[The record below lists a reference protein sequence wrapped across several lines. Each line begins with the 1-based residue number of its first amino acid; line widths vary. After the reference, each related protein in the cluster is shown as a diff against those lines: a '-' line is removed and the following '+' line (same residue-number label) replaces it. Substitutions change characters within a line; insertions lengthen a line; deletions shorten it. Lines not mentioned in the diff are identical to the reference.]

1 LIHDLLLFDLDGTLS
16 DPLQGIGRSI
26 NHALEQHGHRP
37 RPLAELG
44 TCVGPPLAQ
53 IFTGLTGEQDVE
65 RYIASYRERY
75 GTIGY
80 TENTLYQGV
89 APTLD
94 ALRDAGIAM
103 AVCTSKRAD
112 FAERILER
120 FGLHRHFTFV
130 DGGDGSAHKRE
141 QVAALR
147 GRGAV
152 GDATLMIGDRATDLV
167 AAHDNRLQAAGVL
180 WGYGSRV
187 ELSAEQPRYLF
198 ASPGEWLDLVPPH
211 TPLP

>member
-16 DPLQGIGRSI
+16 DPLPGIGRSI

-44 TCVGPPLAQ
+44 ACVGPPLAR
-53 IFTGLTGEQDVE
+53 IFTDLTGEQDVE

-80 TENTLYQGV
+80 AENTLYLEV

-94 ALRDAGIAM
+94 ALRDAGMAM
-103 AVCTSKRAD
+103 AVCTSKRVD
-112 FAERILER
+112 FAERILEHFSLR
-120 FGLHRHFTFV
+120 RHFAFV

-141 QVAALR
+141 QIAALR
-147 GRGAV
+147 KRGVV
-152 GDATLMIGDRATDLV
+152 GDATLMIGDRAMDLV
-167 AAHDNRLQAAGVL
+167 AAHDNGLQAGGVL
-180 WGYGSRV
+180 WGYGSRA
-187 ELSAEQPRYLF
+187 ELDAERPRYLF
-198 ASPGEWLDLVPPH
+198 ASPQEWLGLVPPRA
-211 TPLP
+211 TSR

>member
-1 LIHDLLLFDLDGTLS
+1 MLLFDLDGTLS
-16 DPLQGIGRSI
+16 DPLPGIGRSI

-37 RPLAELG
+37 RPLTELG
-44 TCVGPPLAQ
+44 ACVGPPLAQ
-53 IFTGLTGEQDVE
+53 IFTGLTGERNVE

-75 GTIGY
+75 SATGY
-80 TENTLYQGV
+80 AENTLYPGI
-89 APTLD
+89 APTLE
-94 ALRDAGIAM
+94 ALGDAGIAM

-120 FGLHRHFTFV
+120 FGLLRHFTFV

-152 GDATLMIGDRATDLV
+152 GDATLMIGDRAMDLV
-167 AAHDNRLQAAGVL
+167 AAHDNGLQAGGVL
-180 WGYGSRV
+180 WGYGSRA
-187 ELSAEQPRYLF
+187 ELDAERPRYLF
-198 ASPGEWLDLVPPH
+198 ASPQEWLGLVPRAAP
-211 TPLP
+211 P